1 MKKLSK
7 LTAQAAVAVSLL
19 SVAAPTFAST
29 AQASTIESS
38 QTQSKL
44 NLSTQKKL
52 DPYVTVENNHYVL
65 SENAKKVVSEE
76 EYNAAKQVIAQTN
89 AAVENS
95 GSVINQN
102 TKVATNDFTLS
113 NDENSVVSLNKG
125 ELATRRKKYH
135 YGVNKV
141 TYHWNYI
148 RVYLNKTT
156 TQAVAAG
163 AVGGLGALIANYVS
177 GGLAT
182 FAVGAISSSVSA
194 LVGSSIKGGVWV
206 DYNFL
211 EIGRASCRERV

>member
-76 EYNAAKQVIAQTN
+76 EYNAAKQVIAQTT

-182 FAVGAISSSVSA
+182 FAVGAIS
-194 LVGSSIKGGVWV
+194 
-206 DYNFL
+206 
-211 EIGRASCRERV
+211 

>member
-182 FAVGAISSSVSA
+182 FAVGAISTSVSA

-211 EIGRASCRERV
+211 ARIVTSCGWQ

>member
-1 MKKLSK
+1 MFPV
-7 LTAQAAVAVSLL
+7 LTLVGAAAGH
-19 SVAAPTFAST
+19 T
-29 AQASTIESS
+29 
-38 QTQSKL
+38 QTW
-44 NLSTQKKL
+44 
-52 DPYVTVENNHYVL
+52 
-65 SENAKKVVSEE
+65 
-76 EYNAAKQVIAQTN
+76 EYSGRSGKWFVGTKPGAGNWAKQIIAQTN
-89 AAVENS
+89 VAVENS
-95 GSVINQN
+95 GSVINKD
-102 TKVATNDFTLS
+102 TKVATNDFTVS
-113 NDENSVVSLNKG
+113 NDEASVVSLNKG
-125 ELATRRKKYH
+125 ELATKRKKYH

-163 AVGGLGALIANYVS
+163 AVGGVGALIANYVS

-211 EIGRASCRERV
+211 ARTVTSCGWQ

>member
-52 DPYVTVENNHYVL
+52 DPYVTVEN
-65 SENAKKVVSEE
+65 
-76 EYNAAKQVIAQTN
+76 
-89 AAVENS
+89 S

-113 NDENSVVSLNKG
+113 NDENSVVSL
-125 ELATRRKKYH
+125 
-135 YGVNKV
+135 
-141 TYHWNYI
+141 YI
-148 RVYLNKTT
+148 
-156 TQAVAAG
+156 
-163 AVGGLGALIANYVS
+163 
-177 GGLAT
+177 
-182 FAVGAISSSVSA
+182 
-194 LVGSSIKGGVWV
+194 
-206 DYNFL
+206 
-211 EIGRASCRERV
+211 

>member
-1 MKKLSK
+1 M
-7 LTAQAAVAVSLL
+7 
-19 SVAAPTFAST
+19 
-29 AQASTIESS
+29 
-38 QTQSKL
+38 
-44 NLSTQKKL
+44 STQKKL

-177 GGLAT
+177 GWVSYPLQWEQLG
-182 FAVGAISSSVSA
+182 SSVSA

-211 EIGRASCRERV
+211 ARTVTSCGWP